1 MTRSDIHRDVMLRHL
16 GVKYYESLHGRATAA
31 DVSRAVVSVG
41 DRTLEQSGER
51 AATDASV
58 TAGPHARGGK
68 HHHGRWHHRVGDVMT
83 TPVVTAD
90 RLTPYKA
97 IAVLLAEHKISAVPV
112 LVLGRHVA
120 GVVSEADLLSVQDR
134 RAREAQLDSGGHLHW
149 HAGDKKHWG
158 LTAGELMTSPAI
170 TIHPDA
176 TLPAAARLMNSRHIK
191 RLPVVEAGT
200 VIGGGVGGKLIG
212 IVSRCDLLSVFL
224 RPDEDIAR
232 EAREMLSQ
240 IVLAD
245 PASVTARV
253 RNGVVTLAGQLGSAE
268 QHDLIRIAVRLTWD
282 IDGVVDVVNKL
293 GAVQPTTPSVPAP
306 SLPSSDK
313 LPKPEEFV
321 ASAYD
326 FAGQLLTSQRKFAEN
341 VLEAGR
347 PLLGAREG
355 PAAEKGDTK

>member
-112 LVLGRHVA
+112 LTLGRHVA

-176 TLPAAARLMNSRHIK
+176 SLPAAARLMNSHHLK
-191 RLPVVEAGT
+191 QLPVVDADGTLAGF
-200 VIGGGVGGKLIG
+200 
-212 IVSRCDLLSVFL
+212 VSRRDLLSVFL

-232 EAREMLSQ
+232 EVREMLAQ
-240 IVLAD
+240 ILLAD
-245 PASVTARV
+245 PGAVTVRV
-253 RNGVVTLAGQLGSAE
+253 HNGIVTLTGDPDLGGQG
-268 QHDLIRIAVRLTWD
+268 DLIPVTVRLTWD
-282 IDGVVDVVNKL
+282 IDGVVDVANKI
-293 GAVQPTTPSVPAP
+293 GVI
-306 SLPSSDK
+306 
-313 LPKPEEFV
+313 
-321 ASAYD
+321 SA
-326 FAGQLLTSQRKFAEN
+326 A
-341 VLEAGR
+341 
-347 PLLGAREG
+347 
-355 PAAEKGDTK
+355 